1 MKFIKL
7 QKNTQKEKGF
17 TLIETLVAI
26 SILLLSIIGP
36 MEIAARGLFS
46 AYYARDE
53 ITAYYLAQE
62 GVEYVRNLRDTMYL
76 EDFKA
81 GTINS
86 SAESLNGKWIEH
98 PSLAE
103 CFPPGDNPERACYI
117 DVLTGAVTRC
127 FDNTGSDSCLRTE
140 RLLKYNSETNE
151 YSYRPVTGRNQPTKF
166 WRIITITQHS
176 NQQAEQEAL
185 ITSRVVW
192 NTGSLLGT
200 QREFEIKERLI
211 NWQR

>member
-53 ITAYYLAQE
+53 IAAYYLAQE

-81 GTINS
+81 GTVNS
-86 SAESLNGKWIEH
+86 PAESLNGKWVEH
-98 PSLAE
+98 PSLSV
-103 CFPPGDNPERACYI
+103 CFSPAGSPDACTI
-117 DVLTGAVTRC
+117 DVLTGAITACKENPGEGACLDVT
-127 FDNTGSDSCLRTE
+127 

-151 YSYRPVTGRNQPTKF
+151 YSYRSVTGRNQPTKF
-166 WRIITITQHS
+166 WRTIKITQYP

-185 ITSRVVW
+185 VTSKVEW

-200 QREFEIKERLI
+200 KREFKIQERLI